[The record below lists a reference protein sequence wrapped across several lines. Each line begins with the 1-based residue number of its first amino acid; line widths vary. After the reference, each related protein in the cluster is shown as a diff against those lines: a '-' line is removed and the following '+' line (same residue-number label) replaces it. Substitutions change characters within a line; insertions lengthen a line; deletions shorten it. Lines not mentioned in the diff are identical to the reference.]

1 MREDLSE
8 RTDRYLKSTS
18 AALKRLKII
27 GIQDS
32 VSQTKLDHVLELVKD
47 YVNDARHYAEK
58 QKPVTSLACV
68 AYAEGLLDA
77 LKFLELVDF

>member
-1 MREDLSE
+1 M
-8 RTDRYLKSTS
+8 STS
-18 AALKRLKII
+18 AALRRLRMIR
-27 GIQDS
+27 IQDS
-32 VSQTKLDHVLELVKD
+32 VSQAKLDHVLELVKG